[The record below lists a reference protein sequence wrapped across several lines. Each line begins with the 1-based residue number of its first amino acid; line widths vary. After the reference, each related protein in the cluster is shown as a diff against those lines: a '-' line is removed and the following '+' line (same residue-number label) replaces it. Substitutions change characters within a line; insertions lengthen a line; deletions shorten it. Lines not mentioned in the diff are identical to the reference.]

1 MHGVGKGRK
10 KGSRNKTVA
19 ERIIDLVVVSSGG
32 THDDTLKILEDH
44 WKASSSR
51 KSRGQNPVRVEFAD
65 GNKFSDRYLNA
76 IGMNGSRVKETMG
89 QLLKLANNPK
99 TVSTID
105 D

>member
-10 KGSRNKTVA
+10 SGARNKTVA
-19 ERIIDLVVVSSGG
+19 ERIIDLVIISSGG
-32 THDDTLKILEDH
+32 SHSDTLQILQDH
-44 WKASSSR
+44 WDASSSR
-51 KSRGQNPVRVEFAD
+51 KSRGQNPVRTEFAD

-76 IGMNGSRVKETMG
+76 IGMDGENVKSTMG

>member
-10 KGSRNKTVA
+10 PGARNKTVA

-32 THDDTLKILEDH
+32 THEDTLSILQDH
-44 WKASSSR
+44 WNASASR
-51 KSRGQNPVRVEFAD
+51 KNRGQNPVRTEFAD

-76 IGMNGSRVKETMG
+76 IGMASSDVKDTMSR
-89 QLLKLANNPK
+89 LLKLANNPK
-99 TVSTID
+99 TVSRLD